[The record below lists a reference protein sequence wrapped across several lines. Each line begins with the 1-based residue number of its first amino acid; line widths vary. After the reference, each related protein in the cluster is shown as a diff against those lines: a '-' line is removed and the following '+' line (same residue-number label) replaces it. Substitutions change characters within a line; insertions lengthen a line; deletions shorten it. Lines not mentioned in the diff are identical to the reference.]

1 MQPLR
6 IRVERVIDFGTIVSL
21 VGVDTDNQQRV
32 TVHIDHRPFEAF
44 WQAWREAG
52 FSQPIEYDADG
63 LTLSLEM
70 MPDDDSQAAYH
81 D

>member
-6 IRVERVIDFGTIVSL
+6 IRVERIVDFGTIVSL
-21 VGVDTDNQQRV
+21 VGVDTDNQQQV

-44 WQAWREAG
+44 WQAWRQAG
-52 FSQPIEYDADG
+52 FAQPIEYDADR
-63 LTLSLEM
+63 LTLSLDM
-70 MPDDDSQAAYH
+70 MPDDSEAACH

>member
-6 IRVERVIDFGTIVSL
+6 IRVERIVDFGTIVSL
-21 VGVDTDNQQRV
+21 VGVDTDNQQQV

-52 FSQPIEYDADG
+52 FSQPIEYDADR
-63 LTLSLEM
+63 LTLSVDM
-70 MPDDDSQAAYH
+70 VPDDGEAARH

>member
-6 IRVERVIDFGTIVSL
+6 IRVERVVDTGTIVSL
-21 VGVDTDNQQRV
+21 VGVDTDNQQQV
-32 TVHIDHRPFEAF
+32 TVHVDHRPFEAF

-52 FSQPIEYDADG
+52 FPQSIEYDAER
-63 LTLSLEM
+63 LTLKLDM
-70 MPDDDSQAAYH
+70 VPDDDSEVRHH